1 MEFVKNVSLGYQWN
15 KAGALRQLPFAKAK
29 TRIVMT
35 KRIIVSFKVLLI
47 LFIIKIYTERKK
59 TEYVVLS

>member
-1 MEFVKNVSLGYQWN
+1 MSTTNLMEFVKNVSLGYQWN

-35 KRIIVSFKVLLI
+35 KRIIVSLRFCLSFLL
-47 LFIIKIYTERKK
+47 
-59 TEYVVLS
+59 